1 MLVHSVSRSFRGE
14 KELGNVNYQRNNTS
28 EIPRGNKYKYP
39 DHKFPLTIQYTELK
53 KKNRPVTHYLKFC
66 TPNLNKTNEKIQVI
80 YPK

>member
-53 KKNRPVTHYLKFC
+53 KKKKQTCNTLFEILHTKF
-66 TPNLNKTNEKIQVI
+66 E
-80 YPK
+80 